1 MPGASLHGR
10 SPRPA
15 RSLRRKMNGMDDSGR
30 QRMPASGFGSEQQ
43 LREVLDSLSP
53 SVFVGLLTVDGI
65 LTYAN
70 RAALEAVGAKLE
82 DVLGKPFD
90 ATPWWS
96 FSEIS
101 RKRLRDAIQSA
112 ANGVTSRF
120 EFPFRNA
127 QGQVLT
133 LDFTLFPV
141 FGRHGEVAY
150 LIPSARDITQHK
162 LAEHALCVTQFAVDN
177 ASIAILQLA
186 PDGRILYANNACSH
200 LLGYRR
206 NDLFKL
212 RISDIDLQLPAVEWS
227 NRWKELKQRNMLR
240 FESVYRHVDKHEI
253 PVDVS
258 ASYIKYDGEEYCF
271 FHALD
276 ITERKAAERRI
287 YHMTHYDALTGLP
300 SRTLLSEH
308 LQQLLAPAEVN
319 RQPVTVMVIGL
330 DRLKLVKEAL
340 SHSCADEV
348 LRSSA
353 RRIVDC
359 ARGEHM
365 VARLSADEFAM
376 VIAPD
381 PPDAT
386 VPAVLAQ
393 CVFESMAAPI
403 SVGQQEVF
411 ISCSIGMATYPQ
423 DGNTAEELLKSAI
436 TALGRSKRH
445 GGNTIHVYSSSSE
458 SRNPGRLPMETALRR
473 AFKRGEL
480 LLYYQPQVCL
490 ATGRICGV
498 EALLRWRHPE
508 KGVKSLA
515 RYIPIAE
522 ETGLILPISEW
533 VLHEACTQF
542 GAWSREGLSVGR
554 MAINLSARQFRQKN
568 LTGRLRLILQDCK
581 IDPDALELELTESML
596 VDDVEVAMKTMS
608 ALKGMGIRLSL
619 DDFGTGYSSL
629 NYLKRFP
636 IDTLKIDK
644 SFVHEIPTDPRSFA
658 VVDGIITLGH
668 RLALGVLAEGVETA
682 EQLSLLYDSGCD
694 MVQGY
699 LFCQPLPAEELTTL
713 LREPPTDFFLHRGQS
728 SKTVM

>member
-1 MPGASLHGR
+1 
-10 SPRPA
+10 
-15 RSLRRKMNGMDDSGR
+15 MNGKEDSGR
-30 QRMPASGFGSEQQ
+30 RRMPASGFGSEQQ
-43 LREVLDSLSP
+43 LREVLDSLGP

-112 ANGVTSRF
+112 AHGVTSRF
-120 EFPFRNA
+120 EVPFRNA

-133 LDFTLFPV
+133 LDFTLYPV

-150 LIPSARDITQHK
+150 LIPSARDITQRK

-186 PDGRILYANNACSH
+186 PDGRILYANNACAR

-206 NDLFKL
+206 NDLLKL
-212 RISDIDLQLPAVEWS
+212 RISDIDLQLPAAEWS
-227 NRWKELKQRNMLR
+227 ERWKELKQRNMLR
-240 FESVYRHVDKHEI
+240 FESVYRHVDGHEI

-258 ASYIKYDGEEYCF
+258 ASYIEYDGEEYCF

-300 SRTLLSEH
+300 NRTLLNEH
-308 LQQLLAPAEVN
+308 LQQLLVPAEAN
-319 RQPVTVMVIGL
+319 RRPVTVMVIGL

-340 SHSCADEV
+340 SHACADEV
-348 LRSSA
+348 LRSAA

-359 ARGEHM
+359 ARGVHM

-381 PPDAT
+381 PADTADTT
-386 VPAVLAQ
+386 VPVALAQ
-393 CVFESMAAPI
+393 CVLESMTAPI
-403 SVGQQEVF
+403 SVEQQEIF

-423 DGNTAEELLKSAI
+423 DGDTAEELLKSAI

-445 GGNTIHVYSSSSE
+445 GGNAIHVYSSSSE

-473 AFKRGEL
+473 ALKREEL

-490 ATGRICGV
+490 STGRICGV

-508 KGVKSLA
+508 KGVVSLA

-542 GAWSREGLSVGR
+542 GAWSREGLAAGH
-554 MAINLSARQFRQKN
+554 MAVNLSARQFRKKN
-568 LTGRLRLILQDCK
+568 LTGQLGLILQDCELS
-581 IDPDALELELTESML
+581 PDALELELTESIL
-596 VDDVEVAMKTMS
+596 VDDVEAAMKTLS

-629 NYLKRFP
+629 SYLKRFP

-644 SFVHEIPTDPRSFA
+644 SFVHEIPTDPRSAA
-658 VVDGIITLGH
+658 VADGIITLGH

-682 EQLSLLYDSGCD
+682 EQLSRLYDSGCD

-699 LFCQPLPAEELTTL
+699 LFCRPLPAEQLTTL
-713 LREPPTDFFLHRGQS
+713 LREPPTDFFLHRSQCC
-728 SKTVM
+728 KTSM

>member
-1 MPGASLHGR
+1 
-10 SPRPA
+10 
-15 RSLRRKMNGMDDSGR
+15 
-30 QRMPASGFGSEQQ
+30 MPASGFGSEQQ
-43 LREVLDSLSP
+43 LREVLDSISP
-53 SVFVGLLTVDGI
+53 SVFVGLLSVDGI

-101 RKRLRDAIQSA
+101 RNRLRDAIRSA

-120 EFPFRNA
+120 EVPFRNA

-133 LDFTLFPV
+133 LDFMLYPV
-141 FGRHGEVAY
+141 FGRHGEIAY
-150 LIPSARDITQHK
+150 LIPSARDITQRK
-162 LAEHALCVTQFAVDN
+162 LAEHALYVTQFAVDN
-177 ASIAILQLA
+177 ASIAILQLT
-186 PDGRILYANNACSH
+186 PDGRILYANNSCSR

-206 NDLFKL
+206 NDLL
-212 RISDIDLQLPAVEWS
+212 NRRISDVDLALPAAEWS
-227 NRWKELKQRNMLR
+227 KRWKELKQRTMLR
-240 FESVYRHVDKHEI
+240 FESVYRHVDRHEI

-258 ASYIKYDGEEYCF
+258 ASYIEYNGEEYGF

-287 YHMTHYDALTGLP
+287 HHMTHYDGLTGLP
-300 SRTLLSEH
+300 NRILLSES
-308 LQQLLAPAEVN
+308 LQQLLVRAEAN

-340 SHSCADEV
+340 SHACADEV
-348 LRSSA
+348 LRSA
-353 RRIVDC
+353 AQRIVDC
-359 ARGEHM
+359 ARGVHM

-381 PPDAT
+381 PPGTA
-386 VPAVLAQ
+386 VPVALAQ
-393 CVFESMAAPI
+393 CVLESMAAPI
-403 SVGQQEVF
+403 SVAQQEIF

-423 DGNTAEELLKSAI
+423 DGDTADELLKSAI

-445 GGNTIHVYSSSSE
+445 GGNAIHVYSSSSE

-473 AFKRGEL
+473 ALKREEL
-480 LLYYQPQVCL
+480 LIYYQPQLCL
-490 ATGRICGV
+490 STGRICGV

-522 ETGLILPISEW
+522 ETGLILPIGEW

-542 GAWSREGLSVGR
+542 GAWSREGLTVGR
-554 MAINLSARQFRQKN
+554 MAVNLSARQFRQKN
-568 LTGRLRLILQDCK
+568 LIGQLALILHDCAM
-581 IDPDALELELTESML
+581 DPDALELELTESML
-596 VDDVEVAMKTMS
+596 MDDFEAAMKTMS

-629 NYLKRFP
+629 SYLKRFP
-636 IDTLKIDK
+636 IDTLKIDQ
-644 SFVHEIPTDPRSFA
+644 SFVREITTDPRSSA
-658 VVDGIITLGH
+658 VADGIITLGH
-668 RLALGVLAEGVETA
+668 RLELGVLAEGVETA

-694 MVQGY
+694 MAQGY
-699 LFCQPLPAEELTTL
+699 LFCRPLPAEEVTSL
-713 LREPPTDFFLHRGQS
+713 LREPPTDFPLHRSQS
-728 SKTVM
+728 CKKVM

>member
-1 MPGASLHGR
+1 
-10 SPRPA
+10 
-15 RSLRRKMNGMDDSGR
+15 MNGMEHSGR
-30 QRMPASGFGSEQQ
+30 RRMPASGFGSEQQ

-101 RKRLRDAIQSA
+101 RNRLRDAIQSA

-120 EFPFRNA
+120 EVPFRNA
-127 QGQVLT
+127 QGQVRT
-133 LDFTLFPV
+133 VDFTLYPV
-141 FGRHGEVAY
+141 FGRYGEVAY
-150 LIPSARDITQHK
+150 LIASARDITKRK

-186 PDGRILYANNACSH
+186 PNGRILYANNSCSH

-206 NDLFKL
+206 NDLLNL
-212 RISDIDLQLPAVEWS
+212 RISDIDLHLPAAEWS
-227 NRWKELKQRNMLR
+227 ERWKELKQRDMLR
-240 FESVYRHVDKHEI
+240 FESVYRHVDRHEI

-258 ASYIKYDGEEYCF
+258 ASYIEYDGEEYCF
-271 FHALD
+271 FYALD
-276 ITERKAAERRI
+276 ITERKAAERRL
-287 YHMTHYDALTGLP
+287 YHMTHYDSLTGLP
-300 SRTLLSEH
+300 NRTLLSEH
-308 LQQLLAPAEVN
+308 LQQLLVRAEAA
-319 RQPVTVMVIGL
+319 RSPVTVMVIAL
-330 DRLKLVKEAL
+330 DRLKLVKDTL
-340 SHSCADEV
+340 SHACADEV

-359 ARGEHM
+359 ARGVHL

-376 VIAPD
+376 VIAPSPAD
-381 PPDAT
+381 TADAA
-386 VPAVLAQ
+386 VPAALAQ
-393 CVFESMAAPI
+393 CVLDSMASPI
-403 SVGQQEVF
+403 SVEQQEIF

-423 DGNTAEELLKSAI
+423 DGDTAEELLKSAM
-436 TALGRSKRH
+436 TALSRSKRH
-445 GGNTIHVYSSSSE
+445 GGNAIHVYSSSSE

-473 AFKRGEL
+473 ALKREEL
-480 LLYYQPQVCL
+480 LIYYQPQLCL
-490 ATGRICGV
+490 STGRICGV

-508 KGVKSLA
+508 KGVVSLA

-542 GAWSREGLSVGR
+542 GVWSREGLTVGR
-554 MAINLSARQFRQKN
+554 MAVNLSARHFRQKN
-568 LTGRLRLILQDCK
+568 LTGRLRLILHDCK

-596 VDDVEVAMKTMS
+596 VDEVEAAMKTMS

-629 NYLKRFP
+629 SYLKRFP

-644 SFVHEIPTDPRSFA
+644 SFVREIPTDPRSSA
-658 VVDGIITLGH
+658 VADGIITLGH

-694 MVQGY
+694 MAQGY
-699 LFCQPLPAEELTTL
+699 LFCRPLPAEQLTTL
-713 LREPPTDFFLHRGQS
+713 LREPPTDFLLHRSQS

>member
-1 MPGASLHGR
+1 
-10 SPRPA
+10 
-15 RSLRRKMNGMDDSGR
+15 MNDMEDSGR
-30 QRMPASGFGSEQQ
+30 PPAPASGFGSEQQ
-43 LREVLDSLSP
+43 LLEVLDRLSP

-70 RAALEAVGAKLE
+70 RAALEVVGAKLE
-82 DVLGKPFD
+82 EVLGKPFD

-101 RKRLRDAIQSA
+101 RERLRDAIQSA

-120 EFPFRNA
+120 EVPFQNA
-127 QGQVLT
+127 QGQIRTV
-133 LDFTLFPV
+133 DFTLYPV
-141 FGRHGEVAY
+141 FGRHSEVAY
-150 LIPSARDITQHK
+150 LIPSARDITQRK

-186 PDGRILYANNACSH
+186 PDGRILYANNSCSR

-206 NDLFKL
+206 NALLNL
-212 RISDIDLQLPAVEWS
+212 RISDIDLQLPAAGWS
-227 NRWKELKQRNMLR
+227 ERWKELKQRDTLR
-240 FESVYRHVDKHEI
+240 FESVYRHVDRHEI

-258 ASYIKYDGEEYCF
+258 GSYIEYDGEEYCF

-287 YHMTHYDALTGLP
+287 HHMTHYDALTGLP
-300 SRTLLSEH
+300 NRTLLSEH
-308 LQQLLAPAEVN
+308 LQQVLVRAEAN
-319 RQPVTVMVIGL
+319 RQAVTVMVIGL
-330 DRLKLVKEAL
+330 DRLKLVKDAL
-340 SHSCADEV
+340 SHACADEA
-348 LRSSA
+348 LCSSA

-359 ARGEHM
+359 AHGEHM
-365 VARLSADEFAM
+365 VARLSADEFAV

-381 PPDAT
+381 PA
-386 VPAVLAQ
+386 VPVPVALGRCVL
-393 CVFESMAAPI
+393 ESMAAPI
-403 SVGQQEVF
+403 SVEQHEIF
-411 ISCSIGMATYPQ
+411 INCSIGMSVYPQ

-445 GGNTIHVYSSSSE
+445 GGNAIHVYSSSSE

-473 AFKRGEL
+473 AVNREEL
-480 LLYYQPQVCL
+480 LIYYQPQLCL
-490 ATGRICGV
+490 PTGRICGV

-508 KGVKSLA
+508 EGVVSLA

-533 VLHEACTQF
+533 VLHQACTQF
-542 GAWSREGLSVGR
+542 RVWARQGLTVGR
-554 MAINLSARQFRQKN
+554 MAVNLSARQFRQKN
-568 LTGRLRLILQDCK
+568 LISQLELLLHDCEMN
-581 IDPDALELELTESML
+581 PDALELELTESML
-596 VDDVEVAMKTMS
+596 VDDVEAAIKTMS
-608 ALKGMGIRLSL
+608 ALKGTGIRLSL

-629 NYLKRFP
+629 SYLKRFP

-644 SFVHEIPTDPRSFA
+644 SFVREIPTDPKSAA
-658 VVDGIITLGH
+658 VADGIISLGH

-694 MVQGY
+694 MAQGY
-699 LFCQPLPAEELTTL
+699 LFCRPLPAEQLSTL
-713 LREPPTDFFLHRGQS
+713 LREPPTAFLLHRSQS
-728 SKTVM
+728 GKTVM

>member
-1 MPGASLHGR
+1 
-10 SPRPA
+10 
-15 RSLRRKMNGMDDSGR
+15 MNSTEDSGR
-30 QRMPASGFGSEQQ
+30 RQIPASGFGSEQQ

-53 SVFVGLLTVDGI
+53 SVFVGVLTVDGI

-70 RAALEAVGAKLE
+70 RVALEAVGAKLE

-101 RKRLRDAIQSA
+101 RNRLRDAIQSA

-120 EFPFRNA
+120 EVPFRNA
-127 QGQVLT
+127 QEQVRT
-133 LDFTLFPV
+133 LDFTLYPV
-141 FGRHGEVAY
+141 FGRHGEVAC
-150 LIPSARDITQHK
+150 LIPSARDITQRK
-162 LAEHALCVTQFAVDN
+162 LAEHALCVTRFAVDN

-186 PDGRILYANNACSH
+186 PDGRILYANNSCSG

-206 NDLFKL
+206 NDLLNL
-212 RISDIDLQLPAVEWS
+212 RISDIELQLPATVWS
-227 NRWKELKQRNMLR
+227 ERWKELKQRDMLR
-240 FESVYRHVDKHEI
+240 FESVYRHVDRHEI

-258 ASYIKYDGEEYCF
+258 ASHIEYGGEEYCF
-271 FHALD
+271 FYALD

-287 YHMTHYDALTGLP
+287 YHMTHYDSLTGLP
-300 SRTLLSEH
+300 NRTLLSEH
-308 LQQLLAPAEVN
+308 LQQLLVRAEAD
-319 RQPVTVMVIGL
+319 RPPVTVMVIAL

-340 SHSCADEV
+340 SHACADEV

-353 RRIVDC
+353 RRIADC
-359 ARGEHM
+359 AHGVHM

-376 VIAPD
+376 VIAPNPAD
-381 PPDAT
+381 TA
-386 VPAVLAQ
+386 VPVALAQ
-393 CVFESMAAPI
+393 CVLDSMAAPI
-403 SVGQQEVF
+403 SVEQQEIF

-423 DGNTAEELLKSAI
+423 DGVTAEELLKSAI

-445 GGNTIHVYSSSSE
+445 GGNAIHVYSSSSE
-458 SRNPGRLPMETALRR
+458 SRSPGRLPMETALRR
-473 AFKRGEL
+473 ALKHEEL
-480 LLYYQPQVCL
+480 LVYYQPQMCIS
-490 ATGRICGV
+490 TGRICGV
-498 EALLRWRHPE
+498 EALLRWRHPG
-508 KGVKSLA
+508 KGVESLA

-542 GAWSREGLSVGR
+542 GVWSREGFTVGR
-554 MAINLSARQFRQKN
+554 MAVNLSARQFRQKN
-568 LTGRLRLILQDCK
+568 LTGQLGLILHDCG

-596 VDDVEVAMKTMS
+596 VDEVEPAMKTMS

-629 NYLKRFP
+629 SYLKRFP

-644 SFVHEIPTDPRSFA
+644 SFVREITTDPRSSA
-658 VVDGIITLGH
+658 VADGIITLGH

-699 LFCQPLPAEELTTL
+699 LFCRPLPAEQLTTL
-713 LREPPTDFFLHRGQS
+713 LREPPTDFPLYRGQS

>member
-1 MPGASLHGR
+1 
-10 SPRPA
+10 
-15 RSLRRKMNGMDDSGR
+15 MNGMEDSGPR
-30 QRMPASGFGSEQQ
+30 RVPASGFGSEQQ

-53 SVFVGLLTVDGI
+53 SVFVGLLTVDGV

-101 RKRLRDAIQSA
+101 RKRLRDAIRSA

-127 QGQVLT
+127 QGQVWS
-133 LDFTLFPV
+133 LDFTLYPV

-150 LIPSARDITQHK
+150 LIPSARDITQRK

-186 PDGRILYANNACSH
+186 PDGRILYANNSCSR
-200 LLGYRR
+200 LLGYCR
-206 NDLFKL
+206 NALLNL
-212 RISDIDLQLPAVEWS
+212 RISDIDLQLPAADWPK
-227 NRWKELKQRNMLR
+227 RWKELKQRNMLR
-240 FESVYRHVDKHEI
+240 FESVYRHMDRHEI
-253 PVDVS
+253 RVDVS
-258 ASYIKYDGEEYCF
+258 ASYIEYDGEEYCF

-287 YHMTHYDALTGLP
+287 YHMTHYDSLTGLP
-300 SRTLLSEH
+300 NRTLLLEH
-308 LQQLLAPAEVN
+308 LQQLLVPAEGN

-340 SHSCADEV
+340 SHACADEV

-359 ARGEHM
+359 ARGADM
-365 VARLSADEFAM
+365 IARLSADEFAM

-381 PPDAT
+381 PADTA
-386 VPAVLAQ
+386 VPAALAQ
-393 CVFESMAAPI
+393 CVLESMAAPI
-403 SVGQQEVF
+403 SVEQQEIF
-411 ISCSIGMATYPQ
+411 ISCSIGMATHPR
-423 DGNTAEELLKSAI
+423 DGDTADELLKSAI
-436 TALGRSKRH
+436 VALGRSKRH
-445 GGNTIHVYSSSSE
+445 GGNAIHVYSSSSE

-473 AFKRGEL
+473 ALEREQL
-480 LLYYQPQVCL
+480 LIYYQPQLCL
-490 ATGRICGV
+490 STGRICGV

-508 KGVKSLA
+508 EGVVSLA

-542 GAWSREGLSVGR
+542 RVWAREGLTVGR
-554 MAINLSARQFRQKN
+554 MAVNLSARQFRQKN
-568 LTGRLRLILQDCK
+568 LTGRLGLLLHDCEM
-581 IDPDALELELTESML
+581 DPDALELELTESML
-596 VDDVEVAMKTMS
+596 VDDVEAAIKTMS
-608 ALKGMGIRLSL
+608 ALKGTGIRLSL

-629 NYLKRFP
+629 SYLKRFP

-644 SFVHEIPTDPRSFA
+644 SFVREITTDPRSSA
-658 VVDGIITLGH
+658 VADGIITLGH

-699 LFCQPLPAEELTTL
+699 LFCRPLPAEQLTTL
-713 LREPPTDFFLHRGQS
+713 LREPPTDFLLHRSQS
-728 SKTVM
+728 GKTVM